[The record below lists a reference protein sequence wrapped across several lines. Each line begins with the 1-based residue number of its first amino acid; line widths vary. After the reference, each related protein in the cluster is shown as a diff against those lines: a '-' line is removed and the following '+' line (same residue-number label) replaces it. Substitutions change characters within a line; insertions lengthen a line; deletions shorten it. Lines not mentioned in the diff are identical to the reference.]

1 MQGVWNQTQNL
12 STDHHILKDKSR
24 TKNEQTRNKAYT
36 PFRAYPIGLTDNDL
50 GSAEEAF
57 LLYAIPQNI
66 PGINPLK
73 RL

>member
-12 STDHHILKDKSR
+12 STAQHILKDKSR
-24 TKNEQTRNKAYT
+24 TKNEQTRNKIYA
-36 PFRAYPIGLTDNDL
+36 PFRACPIGLTDNDL
-50 GSAEEAF
+50 RSGGETF
-57 LLYAIPQNI
+57 LLYPIPQNI